1 MALKL
6 FSLGRAKQPLPNEYS
21 TSLMFESSMRQI
33 SESLYKQIRQSP
45 ELLRILDTIVT
56 DHFMGPVDF
65 FDTAGRPLGPTKVK
79 QILRFWH
86 DENVQNEAFY
96 GQAIDFF
103 VDGSCFGWH
112 VNGSSVLSV
121 KQKEAIAKLKQ
132 FSFKVGEEME
142 QSASMPRK
150 ISYIAASTTTIKFD
164 DGGIKYYVQDAAGK
178 RVRWDVDQI
187 VHIRNMNFNG
197 EMRGMS
203 PLKALTKEIVMM
215 FLLKENILAKL
226 ENGGSPDSII
236 AMKGA
241 NGVAKARFER
251 FRSAMES
258 FSHLRK
264 SHGNMIVDTD
274 VTVHKMGA
282 DLKDMEYRELAM
294 FVISE
299 YALALG
305 LPTSRIPFLMTGSG
319 GPSNKGELSGNSE
332 DSYQSAINSRRMNW
346 ENAWNKVF
354 RRAGFTFK
362 FRRDNLQDDI
372 RETQA
377 SMQRA
382 EYVSKV
388 QSSLYKSGKQL
399 RLSSQLALLSGSKMN
414 ISEEDI
420 EDVDLEGI
428 STKLSLMEKGHLDPV
443 VAGQGGPM
451 QPSNIQSRSRVTQ
464 ARSAAK
470 KATANNNGVF
480 V

>member
-1 MALKL
+1 
-6 FSLGRAKQPLPNEYS
+6 
-21 TSLMFESSMRQI
+21 
-33 SESLYKQIRQSP
+33 
-45 ELLRILDTIVT
+45 
-56 DHFMGPVDF
+56 
-65 FDTAGRPLGPTKVK
+65 
-79 QILRFWH
+79 
-86 DENVQNEAFY
+86 
-96 GQAIDFF
+96 
-103 VDGSCFGWH
+103 
-112 VNGSSVLSV
+112 
-121 KQKEAIAKLKQ
+121 
-132 FSFKVGEEME
+132 
-142 QSASMPRK
+142 
-150 ISYIAASTTTIKFD
+150 
-164 DGGIKYYVQDAAGK
+164 
-178 RVRWDVDQI
+178 
-187 VHIRNMNFNG
+187 
-197 EMRGMS
+197 
-203 PLKALTKEIVMM
+203 
-215 FLLKENILAKL
+215 
-226 ENGGSPDSII
+226 
-236 AMKGA
+236 
-241 NGVAKARFER
+241 
-251 FRSAMES
+251 
-258 FSHLRK
+258 
-264 SHGNMIVDTD
+264 MIVDTD